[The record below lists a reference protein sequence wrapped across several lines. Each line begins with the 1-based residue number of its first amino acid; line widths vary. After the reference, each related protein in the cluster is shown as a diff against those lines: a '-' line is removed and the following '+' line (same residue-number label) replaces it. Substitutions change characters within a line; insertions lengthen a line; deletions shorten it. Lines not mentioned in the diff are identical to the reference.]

1 MTKTTDAV
9 KRDYRALL
17 LARAEGQTR
26 PLRKAPLCLIPSAF
40 DDLAAAREA
49 FATAALADQQRTGR
63 GATYKLSEKPALTV
77 AQEAL
82 EAAEQAVRD
91 VSIRIV
97 LRGRDSDQI
106 LAINEKVEADATE
119 RGDEKPRQI
128 DYHRALVADA
138 FAWAEDFDGNRLDDI
153 TRDDVAL
160 VLSETTTGEL
170 GTLLAAVN
178 MASQAPDFPTSRR

>member
-49 FATAALADQQRTGR
+49 FATAALADTDR
-63 GATYKLSEKPALTV
+63 GATRKLSEKSALTV

-138 FAWAEDFDGNRLDDI
+138 FAWVEDFDGNRLDDI

>member
-49 FATAALADQQRTGR
+49 FATAALADR
-63 GATYKLSEKPALTV
+63 GATRKLSEKSALTV